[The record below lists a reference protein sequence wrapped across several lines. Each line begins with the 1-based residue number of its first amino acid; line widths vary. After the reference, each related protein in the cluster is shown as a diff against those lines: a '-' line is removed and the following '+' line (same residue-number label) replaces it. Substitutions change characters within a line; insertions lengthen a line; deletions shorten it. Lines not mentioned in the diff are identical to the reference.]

1 MSNCPNCG
9 AALPAPDHK
18 GTLQCSYCGSLIE
31 VGAIEWCPNKNS
43 SEHELLKQIEE
54 LKKLKVAVIEPAY
67 IDIHLDNELLNK
79 YIAADFGHAADATR
93 YMTRYMI
100 GGIDEG

>member
-18 GTLQCSYCGSLIE
+18 GTLRCSYCGSLIE
-31 VGAIEWCPNKNS
+31 VGAIEWCPNEKIP
-43 SEHELLKQIEE
+43 EHELLKQIEE
-54 LKKLKVAVIEPAY
+54 LKKLKVSVTEPVY
-67 IDIHLDNELLNK
+67 IDLFFDDKSIDK

-100 GGIDEG
+100 GGIDR

>member
-18 GTLQCSYCGSLIE
+18 GTIECSYCGSLIE
-31 VGAIEWCPNKNS
+31 VGAIELRPNENIT
-43 SEHELLKQIEE
+43 EHDLWKQIEE
-54 LKKLKVAVIEPAY
+54 FKIFKAPVTEPVI
-67 IDIHLDNELLNK
+67 DLFFDNKSIEK

-93 YMTRYMI
+93 YII
-100 GGIDEG
+100 GGINDKKRTI